1 MMLSAYEFA
10 KNVEL
15 QIEALARDEHLRH
28 SGIGKLLLEEWYP
41 IGRLGLHLKQPGLQ
55 VDVEAFGDSGVADG
69 HIVESGFRDREFDVQ
84 VTYMYS
90 YDEELRRELMVKQG
104 YSPGAGPISRDKKS
118 GDVVATG
125 ASVDLDHNITQTAC
139 AIAVLFGKK
148 AAKLYPSDTAL
159 IIAFDDMT
167 LRGWVMWE
175 TLLALATSKVNF
187 NDSKFQSV
195 FILNCAT
202 NELIQVI

>member
-1 MMLSAYEFA
+1 MMQSVYEFA

-15 QIEALARDEHLRH
+15 QIGALTTQEHLRH

-41 IGRLGLHLKQPGLQ
+41 IARLGLHLKQPGLQ
-55 VDVEAFGDSGVADG
+55 VDVEAFGDSGIADG
-69 HIVESGFRDREFDVQ
+69 HIVERGFRNREFDVQ
-84 VTYMYS
+84 VTYMYD
-90 YDEELRRELMVKQG
+90 YEEELRRELMVKQG
-104 YSPGAGPISRDKKS
+104 YSPGAGLISREKKS

-125 ASVDLDHNITQTAC
+125 AAVDIDHNITQTAA
-139 AIAVLFGKK
+139 AIAVLFNKK
-148 AAKLYPSDTAL
+148 VAKLYPSDTAL

-175 TLLALATSKVNF
+175 KLLTLVTSKVVF
-187 NDSKFQSV
+187 NEGKFQEV

-202 NELIQVI
+202 NELIQVF